1 MDIRSLYL
9 EYVEKLKEKKEF
21 NVWRE
26 LLKATE
32 KKEMFVFFML
42 IPIIYKICIEI
53 ELFFRIIPF
62 LIGIIIYLIYMNK
75 KEQKNL
81 LKIYKNFSDD
91 RRKILFEI
99 LKNKTINKEKL
110 EKIKYGVE
118 KIREKKDIFA
128 YPIKIK
134 SISGYILLSSIVFYG
149 SFSNSMF
156 QIYWE
161 KKLEEKLTVENLI
174 FVIFISFLIVLAVV
188 LSITLI
194 IIFFST
200 LYSFFR
206 LRYYDY
212 LIEDLE
218 NAIIFNEWTIN

>member
-42 IPIIYKICIEI
+42 ILIICKICIEI

-134 SISGYILLSSIVFYG
+134 SISGYMLLSSIVFYG

-218 NAIIFNEWTIN
+218 NAIIFNE